1 MLCRRS
7 APWAEGGGAC
17 CTAPCRTW
25 GRSGCRS
32 RRPAATTAATTVQ
45 PLIVQ
50 GAVLPTPAGHRGW
63 KRGPPSRKELRT
75 ADLHLKARGAAASLE
90 PGRRFGWGL
99 LRRPGADGA
108 SPPAGPAG
116 AGVRR
121 GRPSGP
127 PYARRDPASP
137 ATWSSSSA
145 RRRRIPNLGTRR
157 EFHESSECGGP
168 GGVGPCR
175 RFLDRPFLSGSR
187 FADVPGFAPA
197 EEWRLVTAHRN
208 RRLSKTPQ
216 DRSW

>member
-1 MLCRRS
+1 MPAGPCTGALRRKLPTGHPS
-7 APWAEGGGAC
+7 EAGPPGHRSISGAR
-17 CTAPCRTW
+17 CTWSTR
-25 GRSGCRS
+25 GS
-32 RRPAATTAATTVQ
+32 RRPARLREAI
-45 PLIVQ
+45 PRS
-50 GAVLPTPAGHRGW
+50 HREGY
-63 KRGPPSRKELRT
+63 RGPPSRKELRT